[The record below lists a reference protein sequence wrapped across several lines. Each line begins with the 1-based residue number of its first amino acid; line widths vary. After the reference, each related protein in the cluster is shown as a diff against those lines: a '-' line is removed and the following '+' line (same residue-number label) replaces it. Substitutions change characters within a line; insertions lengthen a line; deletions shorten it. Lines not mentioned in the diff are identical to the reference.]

1 MANTTQHSF
10 FIASCEHGFIL
21 MMPESK
27 RWVFWLEREAMNYLF
42 LTWHYVL
49 LLCNIVDRG
58 WKNLKFLL
66 FVVWMLFCYLLFMRI
81 FSEVALSQN
90 KCMSS
95 SCVKIHV
102 KLVERRNIS
111 KDSTFPK
118 TTTIFFKKKACLEKW
133 GKWEWQSLS
142 WDYKL

>member
-10 FIASCEHGFIL
+10 FIASWEHGFIL

-49 LLCNIVDRG
+49 LLCNIVERG

-81 FSEVALSQN
+81 FSEVAWSQN

-95 SCVKIHV
+95 SRVKIHV
-102 KLVERRNIS
+102 KLVEQRNIS

-118 TTTIFFKKKACLEKW
+118 TTTIFFKRKACLEKW
-133 GKWEWQSLS
+133 GKLEWQSLL